1 MFPRPSV
8 ISKCMTLQLLMFC
21 DRCNALVVLRNG
33 KSFQKHSSSLD
44 QGSNIAALK
53 VITILIV
60 LCEHLSFFTS
70 AFFLFPSFLIGN
82 LAPSGPNGVGA
93 AGVQQMEATMGGRDT
108 RGGGDTIARQGHHRY
123 YPPTPFYGWDI
134 TDSMIK
140 QGHSLKSR

>member
-53 VITILIV
+53 VITILMV

-134 TDSMIK
+134 TDSMI
-140 QGHSLKSR
+140 